1 MLGPNA
7 YKTFQATSP
16 KRTHWRKAKSC
27 EEFDC
32 ANYLNGWKM
41 VIYPDTDQ
49 GKQHLAVFEPHKR
62 QFRYTAEKRPDG
74 GIEYTFSPGQDCFE
88 LPNHQIRLPYPERF
102 FVRNGDVRQF
112 GRTIELNPEDFQ
124 GEMNLNNEAFN
135 RRLEG

>member
-27 EEFDC
+27 EEVGC
-32 ANYLNGWKM
+32 ANWSNGWTM
-41 VIYPDTDQ
+41 VIYPDTPE
-49 GKQHLAVFEPHKR
+49 GKQHLAVFEPHKTE
-62 QFRYTAEKRPDG
+62 FNYTTEK
-74 GIEYTFSPGQDCFE
+74 SPGNGLKYIFAAGQNCFE
-88 LPNHQIRLPYPERF
+88 LPNHEVRLPYPERYF
-102 FVRNGDVRQF
+102 IRQGDARQF

-124 GEMNLNNEAFN
+124 GEMNLNNEAYN